1 MSDRRVPCP
10 ACKTPILEGAKKCF
24 ACKKWIVDP
33 PPAAPKLPR
42 AGLIMVSAVATVMAV
57 IVTSRESPV
66 GEAPPLTPLG
76 PAGSSSA
83 AAAGHPAPAA
93 IGPETPIEAE
103 KPRPP
108 ADPTARWKARELKIG
123 EVHPL
128 DLEFSPKGDDLYVS
142 ADDATLR
149 EYRVKSG
156 DMIHKASVP
165 AQGDHIR
172 LLFDRYIAVLRHEDA
187 GRIPIM
193 DTTAWDH
200 DPLLL
205 DVGRSPGDIIA
216 LPDGKSVIAATT
228 EGKHVIRYELPSGAR
243 VADIV
248 LPHATGQLFLVH
260 AEGRPYVA
268 AMGALSHGGQPA
280 GAWIDLFDP
289 DENPFGATRRSI
301 SVGREPQVGSVSANG
316 GALFFPD
323 RQSNSAT
330 LLRVAATTVT
340 KTTAVG
346 QGPVAAFLLDG
357 DRWGITLNGAA
368 RTATV
373 VDLATMKVHSTLML
387 SGEPSTGVASSDG
400 RTLFVAL
407 GGRDWPP
414 KGSGVAVIGG
424 DPPRVL
430 GSLATGQGACAVAV
444 ARDGSRAAVANWWDK
459 SLTVL
464 EQ

>member
-1 MSDRRVPCP
+1 MTDRRVPCA
-10 ACKTPILEGAKKCF
+10 ACGAPILEGARKCH
-24 ACKKWIVDP
+24 ACKRWVVEP
-33 PPAAPKLPR
+33 PGSPKFPR
-42 AGLIMVSAVATVMAV
+42 AALITASAVATVMAV
-57 IVTSRESPV
+57 LVTTREAPV
-66 GEAPPLTPLG
+66 GEAPPLTPIG

-83 AAAGHPAPAA
+83 AGHPAPAS
-93 IGPETPIEAE
+93 IGPEVIEPE
-103 KPRPP
+103 KRRPP

-128 DLEFSPKGDDLYVS
+128 DLEFDATGTDLFVS

-149 EYRVKSG
+149 EYRIKTG
-156 DMIHKASVP
+156 DLIHKASVP

-172 LLFDRYIAVLRHEDA
+172 LLFDRYVAVLRHQDA

-193 DTTAWDH
+193 DTTAWDR
-200 DPLLL
+200 DPVLL

-216 LPDGKSVIAATT
+216 LPDGKSVIAATV
-228 EGKHVIRYELPSGAR
+228 EGKHVIRFELPSGAR

-301 SVGREPQVGSVSANG
+301 SVGREPQAGAVSATG
-316 GALFFPD
+316 GSLFFPD
-323 RQSNSAT
+323 RVSNSAT

-340 KTTAVG
+340 KTTPVG

-357 DRWGITLNGAA
+357 DRWGITLNSAA

-373 VDLATMKVHSTLML
+373 VDLATMKVQSTLML
-387 SGEPSTGVASSDG
+387 SGEPSTGVASPDG

-407 GGRDWPP
+407 GGLEWPP
-414 KGSGVAVIGG
+414 KGSGVAVIAG
-424 DPPRVL
+424 DPPKVVA
-430 GSLATGQGACAVAV
+430 SLVTGQGACAVAV

-459 SLTVL
+459 SITVL

>member
-1 MSDRRVPCP
+1 MIERRVPCP
-10 ACKTPILEGAKKCF
+10 SCKAPILEGAKKCPS
-24 ACKKWIVDP
+24 CKRWVVESP
-33 PPAAPKLPR
+33 QGAREPRFPR
-42 AGLIMVSAVATVMAV
+42 AALITASAVATVMAI

-66 GEAPPLTPLG
+66 GEAPPLTPIG
-76 PAGSSSA
+76 PAGSSS
-83 AAAGHPAPAA
+83 AAGHPAPAA
-93 IGPETPIEAE
+93 IGPDIEPEKETP
-103 KPRPP
+103 PT
-108 ADPTARWKARELKIG
+108 DPTGRWKARDLKIG

-128 DLEFSPKGDDLYVS
+128 DVEFDAKGTDLYVS

-149 EYRVKSG
+149 EYRLKTG
-156 DMIHKASVP
+156 DMIHKASMP

-172 LLFDRYIAVLRHEDA
+172 LLFDRFVAVLRHQDA
-187 GRIPIM
+187 GRIPVM
-193 DTTAWDH
+193 DTSAWDR
-200 DPLLL
+200 DPVLL

-216 LPDGKSVIAATT
+216 LPDGKSVVAATT
-228 EGKHVIRYELPSGAR
+228 EGKQVIRYELPSGTR

-301 SVGREPQVGSVSANG
+301 SVGREPQAGAVSSNG

-323 RQSNSAT
+323 RISNTAT
-330 LLRVAATTVT
+330 LLQVAATTVT

-346 QGPVAAFLLDG
+346 QSPVAAFLLDG
-357 DRWGITLNGAA
+357 DRWGVTLNGAA

-387 SGEPSTGVASSDG
+387 SGEPSTGVASPDG

-407 GGRDWPP
+407 GGGEWPP
-414 KGSGVAVIGG
+414 KGAGVAVIAG
-424 DPPRVL
+424 DPPKVVS
-430 GSLATGQGACAVAV
+430 SLPTGQGACAVAV
-444 ARDGSRAAVANWWDK
+444 AHDGSRAAVANWWDR
-459 SLTVL
+459 SITVL